1 MTSAAIA
8 LFFAGLFCV
17 VSPASLTDRL
27 ACDRVGLMKRCLFA
41 CAIAFL
47 FAACESTST
56 PKEEKKPEEEKKETV
71 YYIGSIYKVYPDSKF
86 ALVRIVKQKPAAGTT
101 LIAHPAAGPH
111 VRMANLQVSNETI
124 DNNITPLIAAD
135 IRSGQLEVGDAVY
148 IYRALGE
155 APPPF
160 AAGADGTPAGATPA
174 GTAPTGAAAPMGVTT
189 LPDSGSVTPPFATEN
204 RSHAGNAANTGTLP
218 PISLD
223 PTTPAASS
231 EGMGNTAAPALVP
244 TAPPAN
250 RPESIHDTPE
260 KVPSRIKDIPRNFSD
275 WENM

>member
-1 MTSAAIA
+1 
-8 LFFAGLFCV
+8 
-17 VSPASLTDRL
+17 
-27 ACDRVGLMKRCLFA
+27 MKRCFFV

-47 FAACESTST
+47 FAACESTTT
-56 PKEEKKPEEEKKETV
+56 PKEEKKPEEKKKETV

-111 VRMANLQVSNETI
+111 LRMANLQVSNETI

-160 AAGADGTPAGATPA
+160 VGAKEGTP
-174 GTAPTGAAAPMGVTT
+174 TGEVPPMGVATPGVAT
-189 LPDSGSVTPPFATEN
+189 PPDAGSVTPPFATDN
-204 RSHAGNAANTGTLP
+204 QQNTSNTGRAVNTANAGNLP
-218 PISLD
+218 PLALD
-223 PTTPAASS
+223 PTVPAQPTES
-231 EGMGNTAAPALVP
+231 MGDTAAPARQP
-244 TAPPAN
+244 APSATQ
-250 RPESIHDTPE
+250 PESIHDTPA
-260 KVPSRIKDIPRNFSD
+260 KVPSRIRNIPRNFSD